1 MSDLMHWPIWPLILV
16 LSYPAL
22 TVALL
27 EFARRLNARAPSA
40 SNILRHVAYVLL
52 PTGAIWLILRVLAG
66 LPAHDNAVR
75 LAETA
80 FALTG
85 LYLLLR
91 VAQAALMSLVEEQTR
106 APKLLLDMVRV
117 GLSLIWGSVV
127 VSSIWKIN
135 LASLLAAMG
144 VGSIALAFAL
154 QEFLG
159 NLLSGMALL
168 SAHQF
173 SIGDW
178 IMVEGKPG
186 EVVEMDWRTVTL
198 VTANGVRVVVAN
210 STLAKSNLTIAARA
224 SERASLTV
232 PLTVGVDIPPERV
245 RDAVIEAGC
254 AVPNLAEPDGV
265 KCLVTGIGDGAIK
278 YNVVLSVANPGILA
292 GPCDEFLSR
301 FWYVAQRRGL
311 HLDQSP
317 THDVTSRLHMLEQG
331 DAFHRDADALP
342 QLASASVFRRYRRD
356 DLLLAVGVPATE
368 AFLVVVGQLAVMVPV
383 GESEVRLELV
393 TAGQLMVL
401 LEMLAGGLSPVR
413 VMADQD
419 TDVLAIPTQ
428 ALVDAM
434 DRSRVIARDIS
445 AGAEARRQAILPL
458 SRRLRVVTRALGQE
472 DREGRAIS
480 KSGALH
486 TKGNPHSA
494 TDTKGR

>member
-1 MSDLMHWPIWPLILV
+1 MSDLTSWPIWPLILV

-22 TVALL
+22 TIAVL
-27 EFARRLNARAPSA
+27 EFARRLDARAPSA
-40 SNILRHVAYVLL
+40 SSILRHVAYVLL
-52 PTGAIWLILRVLAG
+52 PTGAIWLILRVLAR

-80 FALTG
+80 FVLTG

-91 VAQAALMSLVEEQTR
+91 VAQATLMSLVEDQMR

-127 VSSIWKIN
+127 VSSIWNIN

-178 IMVEGKPG
+178 IMVEGKPA

-210 STLAKSNLTIAARA
+210 STLAKGNLTIAARA

-232 PLTVGVDIPPERV
+232 PLTIGADIPPERV
-245 RDAVIEAGC
+245 RDAVIEAGR
-254 AVPNLAEPDGV
+254 AVPNLAQLDGI
-265 KCLVTGIGDGAIK
+265 KCLVTGIDDGAVK
-278 YNVVLSVANPGILA
+278 YNVVLSVANPGIFA
-292 GPCDEFLSR
+292 SPCDEFLSR
-301 FWYVAQRRGL
+301 FWYVAQRYGL
-311 HLDQSP
+311 RLDQSP
-317 THDVTSRLHMLEQG
+317 PPDVGGRLRMLEQG

-342 QLASASVFRRYRRD
+342 QLASESAFRRYRRG
-356 DLLLAVGVPATE
+356 DLLLAVGVSATD
-368 AFLVVVGQLAVMVPV
+368 AFLVVVGQLAVMVPA
-383 GESEVRLELV
+383 GESEVRLELIA
-393 TAGQLMVL
+393 AGQLMVVQ
-401 LEMLAGGLSPVR
+401 EMLAGGLSPVR

-419 TDVLAIPTQ
+419 TDVLAIPAQ

-445 AGAEARRQAILPL
+445 AGVEARRQAILPL
-458 SRRLRVVTRALGQE
+458 NRGLRIVA
-472 DREGRAIS
+472 
-480 KSGALH
+480 
-486 TKGNPHSA
+486 
-494 TDTKGR
+494 

>member
-1 MSDLMHWPIWPLILV
+1 MSDLMHWPIWPLILI

-22 TVALL
+22 TIAVL
-27 EFARRLNARAPSA
+27 EFARRLDDRAPSA
-40 SNILRHVAYVLL
+40 SSILRYLAYVLL
-52 PTGAIWLILRVLAG
+52 PTGAIWLILRVLAK

-75 LAETA
+75 LSETA

-91 VAQAALMSLVEEQTR
+91 VAQATLMSLVEEQMR
-106 APKLLLDMVRV
+106 APKLLLDVVRV
-117 GLSLIWGSVV
+117 GLSFIWGSVV
-127 VSSIWKIN
+127 VSSIWNIN
-135 LASLLAAMG
+135 LANLLAAMG

-168 SAHQF
+168 SAHKF
-173 SIGDW
+173 GIGDW
-178 IMVEGKPG
+178 IMVEGKPA

-210 STLAKSNLTIAARA
+210 STLAKGNLTIAVRA
-224 SERASLTV
+224 SEKASLTV

-245 RDAVIEAGC
+245 RDAVIEAGR

-265 KCLVTGIGDGAIK
+265 KCLVTGIDDGAVK

-311 HLDQSP
+311 RLDQSSVP
-317 THDVTSRLHMLEQG
+317 DATGRLRMLEQG

-342 QLASASVFRRYRRD
+342 QLAGASAFHRYRRG
-356 DLLLAVGVPATE
+356 DLLLAAGVSATE
-368 AFLVVVGQLAVMVPV
+368 AFLVVAGQLAVMVPL
-383 GESEVRLELV
+383 GKSEVRLELV
-393 TAGQLMVL
+393 TTGQLMVL

-419 TDVLAIPTQ
+419 TDVLAIPAQ
-428 ALVDAM
+428 ALADAM
-434 DRSRVIARDIS
+434 DRSRVIARDVS
-445 AGAEARRQAILPL
+445 AGVEARRQAILPL
-458 SRRLRVVTRALGQE
+458 NRGLRIVA
-472 DREGRAIS
+472 
-480 KSGALH
+480 
-486 TKGNPHSA
+486 
-494 TDTKGR
+494 